1 MKRDYDIID
10 VIFRKT
16 RDGEVIAFFPND
28 VYRDGMILSYSHNGQ
43 HSEASPE
50 FYRECK
56 PCRDKEEYK
65 DLFHELVRHYGCSL
79 YVRQRLSRY
88 RK

>member
-1 MKRDYDIID
+1 MKRDSDIID
-10 VIFRKT
+10 VIFRKH

-28 VYRDGMILSYSHNGQ
+28 VFGNGMILSYSHNGQ
-43 HSEASPE
+43 HSEASLE
-50 FYRECK
+50 FYGECK

-65 DLFHELVRHYGCSL
+65 DLFHELARNYGCFL
-79 YVRQRLSRY
+79 RIRQRLSRY